1 MPVKHFFLF
10 GLDGKHKLA
19 FGLMVYALYTM
30 HNDLR
35 HNPDRTE
42 LRQCIMRIAG
52 EVRLQTSHR
61 RVWEDVFGW
70 QLQFTP
76 PGQRMP
82 GQPAQNIL
90 QTLEQQYPS
99 RDIHDITMLE
109 LAGVAPSG

>member
-52 EVRLQTSHR
+52 EVRLQTSR
-61 RVWEDVFGW
+61 RRAWEDVFDW

-76 PGQRMP
+76 PGQRRSR
-82 GQPAQNIL
+82 QPAPNIL
-90 QTLEQQYPS
+90 HTLEQQYPN
-99 RDIHDITMLE
+99 RHIDDITMVE
-109 LAGVAPSG
+109 LASMRQ